1 MNIGK
6 RNRLKRH
13 SLKSVLFFSFVT
25 AFVFFMAGIFAI
37 VTWTYSAS
45 VESTY
50 LKQVISTSE
59 QALSNYSNYM
69 DNVISA
75 SDAIQKRLVN
85 EKGETIEKN
94 GGTFFDEV
102 MIVSQSVKSISL
114 YDTDGNL
121 IASDSGNVNNQET
134 AESIKS
140 EEWFRSAMDAPL
152 INAFS
157 RVSSASY
164 FTLSKVMT
172 IDNGNESAILKIVY
186 DFSGIASMIDE
197 VQLGEGGHVY
207 IYDNNYQSVYSSGE
221 VSEEERNLIA
231 ENVIGNVQMKSGKN
245 TIFLYLSTIPKTRW
259 RLVIATNINGLNEA
273 KTRLLINSTIF
284 SSIALVAFLFLFYA
298 VSTQI
303 SKPIVRLQ
311 KEMEAVED
319 LSFRLKSDASIGGTK
334 EIVSLNKSFCKM
346 MNRIHDLAQKVVDEQ
361 KEQNK
366 AELKALQNQINPH
379 FLYNTLDSIIYLIDE
394 NESEKAQNMIVALS
408 RFFRI
413 SISRGKNIIPVEKE
427 LEHVKYYLQI
437 QKMRFGNSFAYEVD
451 AQEDILSLPII
462 KLILQPIVENAIV
475 HGLGEK
481 PEEGSLIK
489 IKGYKEDSFLC
500 FTIEDNGFGMLPEKV
515 EEIYQTFQD
524 KTIHKGVGLSNVYQ
538 RIRIF
543 YGEKSDV
550 RIDSMLDKGTTIE
563 IRIPLEEVRNDEE

>member
-1 MNIGK
+1 MNIGR

-45 VESTY
+45 VETTY

-69 DNVISA
+69 DNVINA
-75 SDAIQKRLVN
+75 SDAIQTRLIN
-85 EKGETIEKN
+85 EKNETIEKN

-102 MIVSQSVKSISL
+102 MIVSQSIKSISL

-121 IASDSGNVNNQET
+121 IASDSGNVSKDT
-134 AESIKS
+134 AEVIKS
-140 EEWFRSAMDAPL
+140 EEWFTSAMNTPL
-152 INAFS
+152 INVFS
-157 RVSSASY
+157 RVSSASF
-164 FTLSKVMT
+164 FTLSKSMS
-172 IDNGNESAILKIVY
+172 IDNGKESAILKVVY

-207 IYDNNYQSVYSSGE
+207 IYDNNRQNVYSSAE
-221 VSEEERNLIA
+221 VTEEEKKVIA
-231 ENVIGNVQMKSGKN
+231 ENVIGNVQFKVGKN
-245 TIFLYLSTIPKTRW
+245 NIFLYISAIPKTRW
-259 RLVIATNINGLNEA
+259 GLAIATNINALYEA
-273 KTRLLINSTIF
+273 KTRMLINSAIF
-284 SSIALVAFLFLFYA
+284 STIALVAFLFLFYV

-319 LSFRLKSDASIGGTK
+319 FSFRLKSDASVGGTK
-334 EIVSLNKSFCKM
+334 EIVSLNRSFCKM

-394 NESEKAQNMIVALS
+394 HENEKAQNMIVALS

-437 QKMRFGNSFAYEVD
+437 QKMRFGNSFTYEVD
-451 AQEDILSLPII
+451 AEDDVLSLPII

-489 IKGYKEDSFLC
+489 IKGYKEGTFLC
-500 FTIEDNGFGMLPEKV
+500 FAIEDNGFGMLPEKV
-515 EEIYQTFQD
+515 EEIYHSFQD

-538 RIRIF
+538 RVRIF

-550 RIDSMLDKGTTIE
+550 RIDSSLDKGTRIE
-563 IRIPLEEVRNDEE
+563 IRIPLEEIRNDEE

>member
-1 MNIGK
+1 MNIGR

-25 AFVFFMAGIFAI
+25 AFLFFMAGIFVI

-45 VESTY
+45 VETTY

-69 DNVISA
+69 DNVINA
-75 SDAIQKRLVN
+75 SDAIQTRLIN
-85 EKGETIEKN
+85 EKNETIEKN

-102 MIVSQSVKSISL
+102 MIVSQSIKSISL

-121 IASDSGNVNNQET
+121 IASDSGNVSKDT
-134 AESIKS
+134 AEVIKS
-140 EEWFRSAMDAPL
+140 EEWFTSAMNTPL
-152 INAFS
+152 INVFS
-157 RVSSASY
+157 RVSSAAS
-164 FTLSKVMT
+164 FTLSKSMS
-172 IDNGNESAILKIVY
+172 IDNGKESAILKVVY

-197 VQLGEGGHVY
+197 VQLGDGGHVY
-207 IYDNNYQSVYSSGE
+207 IYDNNHQNVYSSGE
-221 VSEEERNLIA
+221 VTDEEKKVIA
-231 ENVIGNVQMKSGKN
+231 ENVIGNVQFKIGKN
-245 TIFLYLSTIPKTRW
+245 NIFLYISAIPKTRW
-259 RLVIATNINGLNEA
+259 GLAIATNINALYEA
-273 KTRLLINSTIF
+273 KTKMLINSTIF
-284 SSIALVAFLFLFYA
+284 STIAMVAFLFLFYV

-319 LSFRLKSDASIGGTK
+319 FSFRLKSDASVGGTK
-334 EIVSLNKSFCKM
+334 EIVSLNRSFCKM

-394 NESEKAQNMIVALS
+394 HENEKAQNMIVALS

-437 QKMRFGNSFAYEVD
+437 QKMRFGNSFAYEVEAEND
-451 AQEDILSLPII
+451 VLSLPII
-462 KLILQPIVENAIV
+462 KLFLQPIVENAIV

-500 FTIEDNGFGMLPEKV
+500 FAIEDNGFGMLPEKV
-515 EEIYQTFQD
+515 EEIYQSFQD

-550 RIDSMLDKGTTIE
+550 RIDSSLDKGTRIE
-563 IRIPLEEVRNDEE
+563 IRIPLEEIRNDEE